1 MSEEVPAISA
11 IPARFRPV
19 PDVAYATGRPHRT
32 IRTWAA
38 GDRIE
43 TMRHPKTGA
52 LLVDLV
58 AAAKLSDQAGRRRR
72 KPR

>member
-1 MSEEVPAISA
+1 MVVIDT
-11 IPARFRPV
+11 IPGRFRPV

-38 GDRIE
+38 GDRIA
-43 TMRHPKTGA
+43 TMRHPRTGA

-58 AAAKLSDQAGRRRR
+58 AAARLSEQAGRRRR
-72 KPR
+72 APR